1 MKASPEHDRQPAV
14 AKSVATVATENPS
27 RLINRLCKHWGHK
40 FPVRHDEREGEIE
53 LSIGHCHLGVVET
66 GLAVSLQ
73 AESPEQ
79 LQQLQQVVT
88 DHLQRMASGEVLSF
102 DWH

>member
-1 MKASPEHDRQPAV
+1 MKASPEQERQPEA
-14 AKSVATVATENPS
+14 AKAVATVATATPS

-40 FPVRHDEREGEIE
+40 FPVRHDEHEGEIE
-53 LSIGHCHLGVVET
+53 LSIGHCHLGVVEA

-79 LQQLQQVVT
+79 LQQLQQVVG
-88 DHLQRMASGEVLSF
+88 DHLQRMASGEALSF

>member
-1 MKASPEHDRQPAV
+1 MKAFPDEHV
-14 AKSVATVATENPS
+14 CKATVTTDNPA
-27 RLINRLCKHWGHK
+27 RLITRLCKHWGHK
-40 FPVRHDEREGEIE
+40 FPVRHDEHEGEIE
-53 LSIGHCHLGVVET
+53 LSIGHCHLGVVEA

-79 LQQLQQVVT
+79 LQQLQQVVG
-88 DHLQRMASGEVLSF
+88 DHLQRMASGEALSF

>member
-1 MKASPEHDRQPAV
+1 MHIDLSGKKA
-14 AKSVATVATENPS
+14 VATVATENPS

-40 FPVRHDEREGEIE
+40 FPVRHDEREGDIQ
-53 LSIGHCHLGVVET
+53 LSIGDCRLRVVET
-66 GLAVSLQ
+66 GLNVSLQ
-73 AESPEQ
+73 AEDPEQ

-88 DHLQRMASGEVLSF
+88 DHLQRMATGETLSF